1 MPRESFIQSTD
12 EIDRNILRLLQV
24 DGRLSNR
31 AIAEELNVSE
41 GTVRNRIKKLKKKG
55 LLKVTALVNLYEDPD
70 YLSAYV
76 LVRLKSRDLIGAA
89 EAFTNLPWVNTVSA
103 VAGQYDLVAEILVP
117 NKTSFIDFVTKQLAE
132 VEDVATAES
141 LVIFR
146 SFNKWATSLVEE
158 PGKQTLL
165 EHREQDD

>member
-1 MPRESFIQSTD
+1 MLPESFIQTTD

-55 LLKVTALVNLYEDPD
+55 LLRVTALVNLYEDPD

-76 LVRLKSRDLIGAA
+76 LVRLKSRDLLGAV
-89 EAFTNLPWVNTVSA
+89 EAFSRLPWVNSVSA

-132 VEDVATAES
+132 VEDVSTAES
-141 LVIFR
+141 LVIFK
-146 SFNKWATSLVEE
+146 SYNKWASSLVEE
-158 PGKQTLL
+158 P
-165 EHREQDD
+165 